1 LKKIFVFFLLFTGG
15 LLYAQQYREAKIYV
29 PPLDGV
35 GFIDDMALFY
45 KKITGEIVMQ
55 YRSLGKARVLS
66 DYVITGKVMPIAE
79 VEIELPPDSEGD
91 ENVLFVELYDN
102 AVGEAIGEQY
112 ITYSIPDENTENAL
126 SVIIYNLLS
135 AIPDVIE
142 LYGEEDNWRHK
153 FIYFN
158 PNFLWEPKRYL
169 VETESLNMASIG
181 VELLVDVSVLD
192 FLAVK
197 VGAEITQDML
207 QYKPEERYVDMI
219 ITFPLAAAYIIR
231 PLSYLMLEPYLG
243 VNFNFSLQKITKPYL
258 LGVMAGFQAGI
269 KAGPGIVV
277 IDPRISFD
285 VGQSYNERKTPNTTP
300 FYWRIMFHIGV
311 GYKFGFF
318 KR

>member
-1 LKKIFVFFLLFTGG
+1 
-15 LLYAQQYREAKIYV
+15 V

-91 ENVLFVELYDN
+91 DNVLFVELYDN

-142 LYGEEDNWRHK
+142 LYGEEDNWRNK
-153 FIYFN
+153 LLYFN
-158 PNFLWEPKRYL
+158 PNFLWVPKIYTGTL
-169 VETESLNMASIG
+169 QSVHIAG
-181 VELLVDVSVLD
+181 VGAEFLVDINVLS

-197 VGAEITQDML
+197 FGIDVTQDWVAL
-207 QYKPEERYVDMI
+207 YGPDTTHSDMI
-219 ITFPLAAAYIIR
+219 INFPIGVAYILR
-231 PLSYLMLEPYLG
+231 PLTYLMLEPYVG
-243 VNFNFSLQKITKPYL
+243 VNLNLSLQQRTKPYL
-258 LGVMAGFQAGI
+258 FSWMVGFQGGI
-269 KAGPGIVV
+269 RAGPGIVV
-277 IDPRISFD
+277 FDPRFSMDF
-285 VGQSYNERKTPNTTP
+285 GTSSLMPEKSTRPYE
-300 FYWRIMFHIGV
+300 YWRYTIHLGV

-318 KR
+318 QR